1 MVICVAVDSNSD
13 SRQEETFIFINFEK
27 TKI

>member
-13 SRQEETFIFINFEK
+13 SRQEEAFIFINFEK